1 MKMEYDSFI
10 LGLKSEKNA
19 EERCN
24 MKLQEE
30 SRVEKFRFISEI
42 YDLKGKI
49 AVAEQNIKQ
58 IEAELQR

>member
-1 MKMEYDSFI
+1 MKSEYDSFI

-30 SRVEKFRFISEI
+30 FRVEKFRLISEI
-42 YDLKGKI
+42 YDLKGKVS
-49 AVAEQNIKQ
+49 VAEQNIRQ